1 MIAMKVL
8 QTIATAMF
16 GIYVIM
22 EISEK
27 KCGWVVVHAILLE
40 IMLIG
45 LALNYAD

>member
-1 MIAMKVL
+1 MAMKVL
-8 QTIATAMF
+8 PTIVTVLYGVYVAME
-16 GIYVIM
+16 VR
-22 EISEK
+22 EK